1 MLFIFIRSNKTT
13 GDQPYRR
20 DLPSRV
26 KDLSNQDKSES
37 MNINKRLEL
46 TEENLKQHDEN
57 YKELE
62 REEEYEFYSNIDEG
76 TPQKKEIKL
85 KQ

>member
-1 MLFIFIRSNKTT
+1 
-13 GDQPYRR
+13 
-20 DLPSRV
+20 
-26 KDLSNQDKSES
+26 

-76 TPQKKEIKL
+76 TPQKKENKL